1 VSVDPDV
8 DVHVPAQLR
17 ELARSHGGVLAVIAL
32 GGGLGA
38 LARYGISLWLPT
50 TPGHFPLGTFVINV
64 LGCFLIGVL
73 MVRWGQRPLLRPFL
87 GVGIL
92 GGFTTFSTYAV
103 ETRALLT
110 PGEVPLAMLYLFGTL
125 AAAMLAVLAGVAL
138 MRALTSK
145 PAEVSA

>member
-1 VSVDPDV
+1 MSVDPDV
-8 DVHVPAQLR
+8 DVHVPAQR
-17 ELARSHGGVLAVIAL
+17 AELARTHGGVLAVVGL

-38 LARYGISLWLPT
+38 LGRYGISLLLPT

-103 ETRALLT
+103 ETRALMT

-138 MRALTSK
+138 MRFLTRK
-145 PAEVSA
+145 PAEVAA